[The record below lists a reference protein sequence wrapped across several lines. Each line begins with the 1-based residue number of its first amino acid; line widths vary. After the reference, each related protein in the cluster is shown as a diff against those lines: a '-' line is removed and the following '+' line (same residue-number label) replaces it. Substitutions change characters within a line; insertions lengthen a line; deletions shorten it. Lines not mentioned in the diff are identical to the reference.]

1 MSDYPPTPRVSE
13 EFLQSLK
20 LQAELA
26 ADKSLRNFEGRNI
39 DDGEMDPFGNT
50 IKHDDYA
57 LPGPT
62 SFAEGIPVRR
72 SDGKLVVMIEGH
84 NVIINEGEHT
94 PGWSLGS
101 DETFSAKLKEAQDQL
116 RQSIIK
122 ATQLVFEVDN
132 LMAHFSPTN
141 NPQEMTPSE
150 ENLKTLIE
158 HGFQKLEASIATIK
172 EANQKASPCVCDKV
186 NLKRAKPNEEHVKD
200 GISGEGS

>member
-13 EFLQSLK
+13 ELFQSLK

-84 NVIINEGEHT
+84 NVIINEGEPTH
-94 PGWSLGS
+94 GWGLAS
-101 DETFSAKLKEAQDQL
+101 DETFAAKLKEAREDLQ
-116 RQSIIK
+116 RAQSK
-122 ATQLVFEVDN
+122 ATGLLLEIDN
-132 LMAHFSPTN
+132 LMAHFQPTN

-150 ENLKTLIE
+150 ESLKTLIE

-172 EANQKASPCVCDKV
+172 EANQKASTCVCDKV